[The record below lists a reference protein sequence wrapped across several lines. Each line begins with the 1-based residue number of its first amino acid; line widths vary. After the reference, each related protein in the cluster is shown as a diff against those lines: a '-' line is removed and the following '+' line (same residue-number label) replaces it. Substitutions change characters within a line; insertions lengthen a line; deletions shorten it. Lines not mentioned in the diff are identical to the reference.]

1 MAAPQANPG
10 QAALL
15 PVIFGAISA
24 TSWLYAAF
32 VGVAKPVAATLGYM
46 GFMGLFVGLM
56 LAGIV
61 FALLT
66 VRPRLAARLGRRDA
80 SLGALSLG

>member
-1 MAAPQANPG
+1 MQNLAHPSWMRQIAVRALTLWPLKAAG
-10 QAALL
+10 
-15 PVIFGAISA
+15 
-24 TSWLYAAF
+24 T
-32 VGVAKPVAATLGYM
+32 M